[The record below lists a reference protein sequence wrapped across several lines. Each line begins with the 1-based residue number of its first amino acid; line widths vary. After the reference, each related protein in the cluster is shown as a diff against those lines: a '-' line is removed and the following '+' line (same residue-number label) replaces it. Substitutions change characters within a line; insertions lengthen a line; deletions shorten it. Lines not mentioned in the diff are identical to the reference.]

1 MWPRGLKG
9 LKTMQFLRQL
19 FATPSTNPQT
29 FDAALA
35 PLRATLLD
43 ENRLF
48 SGSAM
53 HQELQALEAQAL
65 GLAAHSPQRG
75 WLFETFTRLQTKR
88 GDTESVLHYGALAL
102 HIHGEQPFL
111 DAESHFYL
119 HYRMAC
125 AADEEGQAT
134 LAVQQ
139 LQSALDCPQGPWL
152 TAAQTL
158 ALREKL
164 GYLLHEA
171 GQPAQALACNT
182 RLLHDA
188 QLHYGHLPHVLCS
201 LLNNLAQNTYVLQ
214 QFGECQRYLQRR
226 LALAQGAQDH
236 ATEAD
241 CLFQLGVVDCEQ
253 GDYAGARTW
262 FDLRVQR
269 ARSLNDPE
277 LIDTAL
283 QAQQELIARIRS
295 TDAPRP

>member
-1 MWPRGLKG
+1 
-9 LKTMQFLRQL
+9 MQFLRQL
-19 FATPSTNPQT
+19 FATPSTNPQA

-35 PLRATLLD
+35 QLRATLLD

-102 HIHGEQPFL
+102 HIHGVQPFL

-125 AADEEGQAT
+125 AADEEGQTT

-139 LQSALDCPQGPWL
+139 LQSALDRPRGPWL
-152 TAAQTL
+152 TSAQTL

-171 GQPAQALACNT
+171 GQPAQALAHNT

-188 QLHYGHLPHVLCS
+188 QLHYGSGQPVLCT
-201 LLNNLAQNTYVLQ
+201 LLNNLAQNTYLLQ
-214 QFGECQRYLQRR
+214 QFSDCQRYLQRR
-226 LALAQGAQDH
+226 LALAQGAQDY

-241 CLFQLGVVDCEQ
+241 SLFQLGVVDCEQ

-277 LIDTAL
+277 LIEAAL
-283 QAQQELIARIRS
+283 QAQQELVARIRA
-295 TDAPRP
+295 TGAPRH

>member
-1 MWPRGLKG
+1 
-9 LKTMQFLRQL
+9 MQVLRQL
-19 FATPSTNPQT
+19 FATPSTNPQA

-35 PLRATLLD
+35 QLRTTLLD

-53 HQELQALEAQAL
+53 YQELLALEAQAL
-65 GLAAHSPQRG
+65 GLHAHSPQRG

-102 HIHGEQPFL
+102 HVHGVQPFL
-111 DAESHFYL
+111 DAESCFYL

-125 AADEEGQAT
+125 AADEEGQTA

-139 LQSALDCPQGPWL
+139 LHSALDQPLGPWL
-152 TAAQTL
+152 TAEQTL

-188 QLHYGHLPHVLCS
+188 QLHYGHQPHVLCN
-201 LLNNLAQNTYVLQ
+201 LLNNLAQNTSALR

-226 LALAQGAQDH
+226 LALAQGVQDH
-236 ATEAD
+236 VTEAD

-277 LIDTAL
+277 LIDTAML
-283 QAQQELIARIRS
+283 AQQELITHIRANG
-295 TDAPRP
+295 APRH

>member
-1 MWPRGLKG
+1 
-9 LKTMQFLRQL
+9 MQFLRQL
-19 FATPSTNPQT
+19 FAAPSTNPQV

-48 SGSAM
+48 SGSALY
-53 HQELQALEAQAL
+53 QALQALEAQAL
-65 GLAAHSPQRG
+65 GLPAHSPQRG

-102 HIHGEQPFL
+102 HVHRAQPFL
-111 DAESHFYL
+111 DAESSFYL

-125 AADEEGQAT
+125 AADEEGQT
-134 LAVQQ
+134 VLAVQA
-139 LQSALDCPQGPWL
+139 LHSALEHLPAPWL
-152 TAAQTL
+152 TARQAL
-158 ALREKL
+158 VLREKL

-171 GQPAQALACNT
+171 GQPAQALAHNT

-188 QLHYGHLPHVLCS
+188 QLHYGSGQPVLCT

-214 QFGECQRYLQRR
+214 QFSDCQRYLQRR
-226 LALAQGAQDH
+226 LALAQGAQDY

-241 CLFQLGVVDCEQ
+241 SLFQLGVVDCEQ

-277 LIDTAL
+277 LIEAAL
-283 QAQQELIARIRS
+283 QAQQELVARIRA
-295 TDAPRP
+295 TGAPRH